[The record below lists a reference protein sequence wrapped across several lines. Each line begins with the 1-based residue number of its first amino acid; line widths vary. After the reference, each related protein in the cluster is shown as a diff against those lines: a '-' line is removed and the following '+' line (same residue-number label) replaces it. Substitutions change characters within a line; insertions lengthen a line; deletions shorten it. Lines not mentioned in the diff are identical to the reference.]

1 MFLNLNCFISEMGRI
16 ISQSLIHRVISKESM
31 KCFLPFVKPLFLLDE
46 REDVTRTVH
55 VSPRFKKHYIL
66 VHKIKYVFVCN
77 STLPPEVF
85 VYQLLLGITAKD
97 FKSIL

>member
-1 MFLNLNCFISEMGRI
+1 MGRI

-31 KCFLPFVKPLFLLDE
+31 KHFLPFVKSLLLDE
-46 REDVTRTVH
+46 HANVTRTVH
-55 VSPRFKKHYIL
+55 VIPRFKKHYIL

-85 VYQLLLGITAKD
+85 VDQLLLGITAKD